1 MFIISKLF
9 TYIFLPPGVFI
20 LILILA
26 GIYAKK
32 FKKLFYF
39 SALILYFLSNK
50 FFSNLLLYP
59 LENIHYKDNIT
70 PKAVVVLGGGVNPI
84 DKLKAYPDAFKREI
98 YGIILAKKHNL
109 PFIFTG
115 GGIKIKE
122 ANYIKKD
129 VNLISKTCGCNIK
142 TFYEGKSLDTYQNAK
157 YTAKLFQ
164 KLHIKK
170 EIFLVTSA
178 YHMKRSIALFKHF
191 GFKIIAKPVGFYY
204 DPNYNIW
211 DIFPK
216 EENFNKSYKAIHEY
230 FGLLSLIIRGINP
243 L

>member
-1 MFIISKLF
+1 MIYIISKLF
-9 TYIFLPPGVFI
+9 TYLLLPPGIFI
-20 LILILA
+20 LILISA

-32 FKKLFYF
+32 FKKFFYF
-39 SALILYFLSNK
+39 SALILYLLSNK
-50 FFSNLLLYP
+50 FVANMLLFP

-98 YGIILAKKHNL
+98 YGLILAKKYNL

-129 VNLISKTCGCNIK
+129 INLITHTCKCKIK
-142 TFYEGKSLDTYQNAK
+142 AFYENKSLNTYQNAK
-157 YTAKLFQ
+157 FTAKLFK

-191 GFKIIAKPVGFYY
+191 GFKIIAKPVGFFY
-204 DPNYNIW
+204 DPNYTIW
-211 DIFPK
+211 DVFPK
-216 EENFNKSYKAIHEY
+216 EENFHKSYKAIHEY
-230 FGLLSLIIRGINP
+230 FGLLSLKLRGIKI
-243 L
+243 